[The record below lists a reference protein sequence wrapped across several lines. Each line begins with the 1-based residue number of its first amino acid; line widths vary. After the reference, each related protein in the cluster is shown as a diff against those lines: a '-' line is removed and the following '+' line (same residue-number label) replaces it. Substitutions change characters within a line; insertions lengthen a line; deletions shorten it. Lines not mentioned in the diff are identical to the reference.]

1 MMSVF
6 AVPIWLPL
14 LLLLPILLLMK
25 DKIHGRRQNKNLPPS
40 PPYLPIIGNM
50 HLIGNLP
57 HQSLSRLAQRYGPV
71 MLLKFGAKP
80 IVVIS
85 SAEAAKEVLKVHDLD
100 CCSRPLSASA
110 GKLTYNYQDIV
121 FAPYGEYWREIR
133 KVCVLE
139 LFSAAR
145 VQSYCSI
152 REEEVAL
159 LVNSIS
165 QSSSSET
172 PVNILEKMLPPT
184 ASILCRIAFGKSFR
198 GSDLDNEKFQEVLH
212 EAEAM
217 LASFSAS
224 EFFPYVGWIVDRL
237 SGRFQRLDKI
247 FHELDNFL
255 QLAIDFHLNPDK
267 TKEEHEDLV
276 DVLLRIEREQA
287 KSGGAPFTRD
297 NIKAILF
304 DIFLGGSN
312 TAAITTVWAMAELAR
327 NPRVMKKAQDEV
339 RNLVGNKGKIAESD
353 TPHLPYL
360 KMIMKE
366 TLRLHPPA
374 AMLLP
379 RETMAPFKISGYD
392 ICPKSLLQVN
402 NWAIARDPEYWKNPE
417 EFNPERFD
425 DSSIDYK
432 GQNFEF
438 LPFGSGRRG
447 CPGMHMGT
455 TTVEL
460 ALANLLYCFDWKL
473 PSGMKEEDINMEES
487 TGPGLT
493 KKRTPLKLV
502 PVKFF

>member
-1 MMSVF
+1 MAVF
-6 AVPIWLPL
+6 DVPIWLPL

-25 DKIHGRRQNKNLPPS
+25 NKIHGRRQNKNLPPS
-40 PPYLPIIGNM
+40 PPSLPIIGNL
-50 HLIGNLP
+50 HQIGDLP
-57 HQSLSRLAQRYGPV
+57 HQSMSRLAQRYGPV

-85 SAEAAKEVLKVHDLD
+85 SAETAKEVLKVRDLD
-100 CCSRPLSASA
+100 CCSRPLLANA

-145 VQSYCSI
+145 VQSYRSI

-165 QSSSSET
+165 QSSSSAT
-172 PVNILEKMLPPT
+172 PVNLFEKMLPPT

-217 LASFSAS
+217 LASFGAS

-237 SGRFQRLDKI
+237 S
-247 FHELDNFL
+247 
-255 QLAIDFHLNPDK
+255 
-267 TKEEHEDLV
+267 DLV

-287 KSGGAPFTRD
+287 KSGGAPFTKD

-304 DIFLGGSN
+304 DIFVGGSN
-312 TAAITTVWAMAELAR
+312 TAAVTTVWAMAELAR

-339 RNLVGNKGKIAESD
+339 RNVVGNKGKVTESD

-360 KMIMKE
+360 KTVLKE

-379 RETMAPFKISGYD
+379 RETMVPFKISGYD

-402 NWAIARDPEYWKNPE
+402 NWAIARDPKYWKNPE
-417 EFNPERFD
+417 EFHPERFD

-432 GQNFEF
+432 GQNFEL

-473 PSGMKEEDINMEES
+473 PSGMKEEDINMDES

-493 KKRTPLKLV
+493 QKRTPLKLV
-502 PVKFF
+502 PAKLF